1 MNTYEQDQRL
11 SAEIA
16 RRVAEAGGRA
26 MYVGGMVRDGLMG
39 IPCKDIDIEVYGL
52 RPSELK
58 GVLATLGEV
67 TEHGASFGVYGLRHS
82 AIDIAMPR
90 RERCVGIKHTDFE
103 VSVDP
108 DMSYEDATRRRD
120 LTINAMM
127 RDVLTGEL
135 VDLWHGRE
143 DLETRTIRHVSDGT
157 FPEDALRVFRAAQ
170 FTARLEGHVAPET
183 MALCRSMAVD
193 AISHERVF
201 DELCKALLKA
211 DKPSVFFRVLREMD
225 HLKEFFPEL
234 AACIGVQQNPVYHPE
249 GDVFEHTMLALDCA
263 AELRAKAQWPLGFM
277 LAALLHDLGKAVAT
291 EVQPDGKI
299 TAYGHE
305 VKGLPL
311 CETQMRRL
319 TSQVK
324 LIEYVK
330 NMMWL
335 HMRPNLLAGARS
347 KKKKTRQLFDLSVC
361 PEDLILL
368 SRADA
373 SGKLDKPYDEGCEA
387 FLRERLEDYRKV
399 MTKPMVTGKDL
410 VDAGLRPGPQFSAW
424 LDRARALHFA
434 GVERDRALRQVVAEA
449 KRGES

>member
-11 SAEIA
+11 SLEIA